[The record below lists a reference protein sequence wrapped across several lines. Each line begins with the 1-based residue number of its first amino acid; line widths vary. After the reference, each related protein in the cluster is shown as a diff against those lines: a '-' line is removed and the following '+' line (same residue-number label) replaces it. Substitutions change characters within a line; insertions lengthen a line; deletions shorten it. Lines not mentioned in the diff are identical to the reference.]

1 MAISP
6 EGAFAALAP
15 DLDSSLT
22 VTGLA
27 PGDAGASPQVVT
39 GLTDRTGLRWT
50 DAATLEVTVAK
61 PTEVEVHDGGGVRA
75 LLAAARGVG
84 RRARH
89 AARATA
95 DHGRRPGRSRPP
107 TTPRRPRGPARKR
120 CATRRGRRAAA
131 RAGPGPV
138 VPAPDNAGAAAVAD
152 GDVCS

>member
-1 MAISP
+1 RRLVSASGNAVALWDLDQLARSARWAPTVLPAACNGCSAPDVAFSP

-61 PTEVEVHDGGGVRA
+61 PTEVEVHDGGASGP
-75 LLAAARGVG
+75 LLASAAS
-84 RRARH
+84 
-89 AARATA
+89 ATA
-95 DHGRRPGRSRPP
+95 PA
-107 TTPRRPRGPARKR
+107 TLRG
-120 CATRRGRRAAA
+120 
-131 RAGPGPV
+131 
-138 VPAPDNAGAAAVAD
+138 
-152 GDVCS
+152 